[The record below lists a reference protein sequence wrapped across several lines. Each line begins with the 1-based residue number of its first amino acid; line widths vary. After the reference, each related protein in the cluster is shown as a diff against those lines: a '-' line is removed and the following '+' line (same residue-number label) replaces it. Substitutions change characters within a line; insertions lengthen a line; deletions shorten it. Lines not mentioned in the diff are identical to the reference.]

1 MPNNSVD
8 TSAATTEPI
17 YRALGGPDY
26 IRVFNDNGITRY
38 LLRVEPY
45 INHNAWISYRFDRGS
60 RSWLKGVTLRGGLN
74 NVFDTE
80 PPLGDEQYGYQS
92 GTANVRG
99 RQFTMEIA
107 KRF

>member
-1 MPNNSVD
+1 V
-8 TSAATTEPI
+8 
-17 YRALGGPDY
+17 LGAPDY

-38 LLRVEPY
+38 LLRVDPS
-45 INHNAWISYRFDRGS
+45 INHNAWMSYRFDGRGHA
-60 RSWLKGVTLRGGLN
+60 WLKGVTLRGGIN

-80 PPLGDEQYGYQS
+80 PQLADEQYGYFP

-99 RQFTMEIA
+99 RQFTMEFS